1 MYKALGLMLA
11 IVGLSASTC
20 FGDDTQNGKN
30 APQMMTL
37 SGATFSLIDSVTHGG
52 GDLKAAKTMDSVMI
66 VGSSTISPTA
76 ASSGSS
82 GSTAATDA
90 CRITIKHD
98 PTQAKQVY
106 TVVVGCGP
114 Q

>member
-20 FGDDTQNGKN
+20 FGDDTQSGKN
-30 APQMMTL
+30 APQIMTV

-52 GDLKAAKTMDSVMI
+52 GDLKAAKTVDTVIIAASP
-66 VGSSTISPTA
+66 TLSPTA

-82 GSTAATDA
+82 GSTAATDN
-90 CRITIKHD
+90 CRITVNHD

-106 TVVVGCGP
+106 
-114 Q
+114 